1 MINHWTAFC
10 AHEFSVQFLDY
21 LMFPSV
27 NVNQLDKKK
36 LINASLEQLTAII
49 FCPAMENNNDRC
61 LFLCL
66 FVCIQ
71 QESSRE
77 QAGVHRGT
85 TGRRKKHHWLAN
97 GHKFWS
103 ITMWNDRIRTAE
115 ADHQQQPLSQSWC
128 PPPRH
133 SKRLWTNFYWA
144 QKGNVTWLFSWINWI
159 KIGTNENL
167 CINT

>member
-1 MINHWTAFC
+1 M
-10 AHEFSVQFLDY
+10 
-21 LMFPSV
+21 
-27 NVNQLDKKK
+27 K
-36 LINASLEQLTAII
+36 
-49 FCPAMENNNDRC
+49 NNNDRC

-66 FVCIQ
+66 FVCFQ

-97 GHKFWS
+97 GHKYTS
-103 ITMWNDRIRTAE
+103 ITIWNDRIRTAE
-115 ADHQQQPLSQSWC
+115 ADHQQPLSQSWF

-167 CINT
+167 CINTQATLYIKHDHAHILTKTHTHTLTISNLQE